1 MSEHKIT
8 IGGRATVR
16 LPTAGKYCDRDIVIT
31 AEGVDLPELS
41 NPGTAEDLIA
51 GKELL
56 DGEGKI
62 VTGSFSLEPELSTQD
77 ALIEQIKTALQNK
90 AAVPDVKDYEGKYD
104 VTPAA
109 DAQVLE
115 TKDKRMRDNVTV
127 KAIPFF
133 EVSNNSGGNTVYI
146 GTLDD

>member
-41 NPGTAEDLIA
+41 NPGTAEDLMA

-90 AAVPDVKDYEGKYD
+90 AVAPDVKDYEGKYD
-104 VTPAA
+104 VTPAF

-115 TKDKRMRDNVTV
+115 TKDKYLRDDVQIN
-127 KAIPFF
+127 AIPIIR
-133 EVSNNSGGNTVYI
+133 VSNTSGGTTVFI
-146 GTLDD
+146 ANEV

>member
-16 LPTAGKYCDRDIVIT
+16 LQTAGKYCDRDIVIT

-41 NPGTAEDLIA
+41 NPGTAEDLMA

-62 VTGSFSLEPELSTQD
+62 VTGAFSLEPELSTQD

-90 AAVPDVKDYEGKYD
+90 AVAPDVKDYEGKYD
-104 VTPAA
+104 VTPAF

-115 TKDKRMRDNVTV
+115 TKDKYLRDDVQIN
-127 KAIPFF
+127 AIPIIR
-133 EVSNNSGGNTVYI
+133 VSNTSGGTTVFI
-146 GTLDD
+146 ATEV

>member
-1 MSEHKIT
+1 MIRFEITQESISAEAKKEKPVDMVVQDAVLLKI
-8 IGGRATVR
+8 
-16 LPTAGKYCDRDIVIT
+16 
-31 AEGVDLPELS
+31 DLPELS
-41 NPGTAEDLIA
+41 NPGTAEDLMA

-104 VTPAA
+104 VTPAF

-115 TKDKRMRDNVTV
+115 TKDKYLRDDVQIN
-127 KAIPFF
+127 AIPIIR
-133 EVSNNSGGNTVYI
+133 VSNTSGGTTVFI
-146 GTLDD
+146 ANEV

>member
-1 MSEHKIT
+1 MIRFEITQESISAEVKKEKPVDMVVQDAVLLKI
-8 IGGRATVR
+8 
-16 LPTAGKYCDRDIVIT
+16 
-31 AEGVDLPELS
+31 DLPELS
-41 NPGTAEDLIA
+41 NPGTAEDLMA

-104 VTPAA
+104 VTPAF

-115 TKDKRMRDNVTV
+115 TKDKYLRDDVQIN
-127 KAIPFF
+127 AIPIIR
-133 EVSNNSGGNTVYI
+133 VSNTSGGTTVFI
-146 GTLDD
+146 ANEV

>member
-41 NPGTAEDLIA
+41 NPGTAEDLMA

-104 VTPAA
+104 VTPAF

-115 TKDKRMRDNVTV
+115 TKDKYLRDDVQIN
-127 KAIPFF
+127 AIPIIR
-133 EVSNNSGGNTVYI
+133 VSNTSGGTTVFI
-146 GTLDD
+146 ATEV

>member
-1 MSEHKIT
+1 MIRFEITQESISAEVKKEKPVDMVVQDAVLLKI
-8 IGGRATVR
+8 
-16 LPTAGKYCDRDIVIT
+16 
-31 AEGVDLPELS
+31 DLPELS
-41 NPGTAEDLIA
+41 NPGTAEDLMA

-104 VTPAA
+104 VTPAF

-115 TKDKRMRDNVTV
+115 TKDKYLRDDVQIN
-127 KAIPFF
+127 AIPIIR
-133 EVSNNSGGNTVYI
+133 VSNTSGGTTVFI
-146 GTLDD
+146 ATEV

>member
-1 MSEHKIT
+1 MIRFEVTQESISAEVKKEKPVDMVVQDAVLLKI
-8 IGGRATVR
+8 
-16 LPTAGKYCDRDIVIT
+16 
-31 AEGVDLPELS
+31 DLPELS
-41 NPGTAEDLIA
+41 NPGTAEDLMA

-104 VTPAA
+104 VTPAF

-115 TKDKRMRDNVTV
+115 TKDKYLRDDVQIN
-127 KAIPFF
+127 AIPIIR
-133 EVSNNSGGNTVYI
+133 VSNTSGGTTVFI
-146 GTLDD
+146 ATEV